1 MAKEKGKEDE
11 FDAPGFIEEFC
22 QGNLRAEI
30 NKAVKDLVSLV
41 HKDCRT
47 RGEDHISKGEVGIK
61 LRFSGKLEGSSVVS
75 VDVSYEVTRKDPKPR
90 NGSELF
96 FINRK
101 SVLTKTAEQTDFL
114 GELDH
119 PTPRN

>member
-1 MAKEKGKEDE
+1 MAKDTEEGA
-11 FDAPGFIEEFC
+11 FDAPQFIEEFC

-30 NKAVKDLVSLV
+30 NKAVKELVALV

-61 LRFSGKLEGSSVVS
+61 LRFSGKLEGSAVVS

-101 SVLTKTAEQTDFL
+101 STLTKTAEQTDFL
-114 GELDH
+114 GELESAS
-119 PTPRN
+119 PRN